1 MVLETQVDPPCHA
14 RLALFVPP
22 DLRCLRGHF
31 PGLPIVPGAMQ
42 LGWVLTF
49 AAELLGSRPVL
60 RGLQS
65 VKFHRLVQPGQTLRL
80 TIKLDQ
86 DQETIQFEYGSA
98 AGRHSS
104 GCVLLDTTSA

>member
-1 MVLETQVDPPCHA
+1 MVLETRVEPPCHA
-14 RLALFVPP
+14 RLTLFVPP

-42 LGWVLTF
+42 LGWVLAF
-49 AAELLGSRPVL
+49 ASELLGSRPVL

-65 VKFHRLVQPGQTLRL
+65 VKFQRLVQPGQLLRL
-80 TIKLDQ
+80 TIKLDPG
-86 DQETIQFEYGSA
+86 QEAIQFEYESA

-104 GCVLLDTTSA
+104 GRVLLGGVDA

>member
-1 MVLETQVDPPCHA
+1 VLLETRVEPPSHA
-14 RLALFVPP
+14 RLTLFVPP

-42 LGWVLTF
+42 LGWVLAF
-49 AAELLGSRPVL
+49 ASELLGSRPVL

-65 VKFHRLVQPGQTLRL
+65 VKFQRLVQPGQLLRL
-80 TIKLDQ
+80 TIKLDPGQ
-86 DQETIQFEYGSA
+86 QAIQFEYESA

-104 GCVLLDTTSA
+104 GRVLLGTVSV

>member
-1 MVLETQVDPPCHA
+1 VVLETHVEPPCHA
-14 RLALFVPP
+14 RLALLVPP

-42 LGWVLTF
+42 LGWVIAF

-65 VKFHRLVQPGQTLRL
+65 VKFQRLVQPGQTLRL
-80 TIKLDQ
+80 TIKLDPG
-86 DQETIQFEYGSA
+86 QEEIQFEFESA

-104 GCVLLDTTSA
+104 GRVLLGDAGA

>member
-1 MVLETQVDPPCHA
+1 MLETHVEPPCHA

-22 DLRCLRGHF
+22 DLGCLRGHF

-42 LGWVLTF
+42 LGWVLAF
-49 AAELLGSRPVL
+49 ASELLGSRPVL

-65 VKFHRLVQPGQTLRL
+65 VKFQRLVQPGQTLRL
-80 TIKLDQ
+80 TIQLDPG
-86 DQETIQFEYGSA
+86 QEAIQFDYESA

-104 GCVLLDTTSA
+104 GRVLLGGGGA

>member
-1 MVLETQVDPPCHA
+1 MLLETHVEPPGHA

-31 PGLPIVPGAMQ
+31 PGLPVVPAAMQ
-42 LGWVLTF
+42 LGWVLAF
-49 AAELLGSRPVL
+49 ASELLGSQPTL

-65 VKFHRLVQPGQTLRL
+65 VKFHRLVLPGQTLSL
-80 TIKLDQ
+80 TIRLDQ
-86 DQETIQFEYGSA
+86 DEETIQFEYASG

-104 GCVLLDTTSA
+104 GCVLLGPVNA

>member
-1 MVLETQVDPPCHA
+1 MVLETHVEPPCHA
-14 RLALFVPP
+14 RLALLVPP

-42 LGWVLTF
+42 LGWVLGF
-49 AAELLGSRPVL
+49 ASELLGSRAVL

-65 VKFHRLVQPGQTLRL
+65 VKFHRLVQPGQTLCL
-80 TIKLDQ
+80 TIKLDPGQ
-86 DQETIQFEYGSA
+86 GAIQFEYGSA

-104 GCVLLDTTSA
+104 GRVLLGAVGA

>member
-1 MVLETQVDPPCHA
+1 MVLETHVQPPFGA
-14 RLALFVPP
+14 QLSLLVPP

-42 LGWVLTF
+42 LGWVLAF
-49 AAELLGSRPVL
+49 ASELLGSRPVL

-65 VKFHRLVQPGQTLRL
+65 VKFQRLVQPGQTLRP
-80 TIKLDQ
+80 TIKLDPGQ
-86 DQETIQFEYGSA
+86 GAIQFEYESV

-104 GCVLLDTTSA
+104 GRVLLGGAGA

>member
-1 MVLETQVDPPCHA
+1 VVLETHVEPPCHA
-14 RLALFVPP
+14 QLSLLVTP

-42 LGWVLTF
+42 LGWVLVF
-49 AAELLGSRPVL
+49 ASELLGSPPVL

-65 VKFHRLVQPGQTLRL
+65 VKFQRLVQPGQTLSL

-86 DQETIQFEYGSA
+86 GQETIQFEYESA

-104 GCVLLDTTSA
+104 GRVLLGGAGA